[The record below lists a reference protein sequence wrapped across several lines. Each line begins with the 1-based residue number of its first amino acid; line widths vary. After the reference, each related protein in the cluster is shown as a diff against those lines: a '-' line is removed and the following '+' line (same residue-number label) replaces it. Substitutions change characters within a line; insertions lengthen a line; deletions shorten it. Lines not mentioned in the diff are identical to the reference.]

1 MSADLNKTTSM
12 HEKAM
17 IEQTVRDG
25 SLVLGRV
32 LDRLVNCLA
41 LAKAILD
48 GGTRLNLERA
58 TEEIYTEAGAV
69 RKDLEALGQRLAL
82 MKSPVPPLPGQP
94 RNTMLQAVFG
104 DENHFRNLVEVRYEE
119 LGITD
124 EWLNQLKDLIL
135 TGRRSLVGLSA
146 RLAVARKSGMLPGQG
161 PSAGRAAPATTATP
175 AFGSTPLPAGASPLP
190 SASKLAGN
198 PIGPAKISRLIE
210 RVPSGADHPAVEG
223 QRPAVGDTP
232 KSGQIRKAKFK
243 PYWQVDE
250 DYKVPPPPAA
260 LPQQPKKKAKS
271 SETTVSTLTPP
282 DGTPPL
288 AKPQGQ
294 ITPPPAPFKKT
305 SSKPGSSGLRN
316 PFRKNFE

>member
-1 MSADLNKTTSM
+1 MSPVPNKNSSPQ
-12 HEKAM
+12 EQAM

-58 TEEIYTEAGAV
+58 TEEIYTEAGAA
-69 RKDLEALGQRLAL
+69 RKDLEALGQRLTQ
-82 MKSPVPPLPGQP
+82 MKSPVPPMPGQP

-104 DENHFRNLVEVRYEE
+104 DENRFRNLVEVRYEE

-124 EWLNQLKDLIL
+124 EWLNNLKDLIL

-146 RLAVARKSGMLPGQG
+146 RLAVARKSGLLPGQG
-161 PSAGRAAPATTATP
+161 PSAGRAAPATNTTP

-190 SASKLAGN
+190 SANKLAGN
-198 PIGPAKISRLIE
+198 PIGPPKISRLIE

-232 KSGQIRKAKFK
+232 KSGQLKKAKFK

-250 DYKVPPPPAA
+250 DYKVPPPPPATE
-260 LPQQPKKKAKS
+260 QPKKKAKS
-271 SETTVSTLTPP
+271 AETTVSTLTPP

-288 AKPQGQ
+288 AKPQVQ
-294 ITPPPAPFKKT
+294 VTPPPAPFKRT